1 MLSIYD
7 VAVGH
12 LYVFFG
18 EMFIQVFC
26 SFFNQV
32 VWLILSCMSYLY
44 ILDRKPL
51 SVISFENI
59 FTPFSG
65 LSFHFVSDFLC
76 FAKAFKINLVSFVY
90 FCFCFL
96 CLRRQVQKYLA
107 MIYVRVFCLCFLL
120 GVLWLCSY
128 I

>member
-1 MLSIYD
+1 M
-7 VAVGH
+7 AVGH

-32 VWLILSCMSYLY
+32 VCLLVGWLILSCMSYLY
-44 ILDRKPL
+44 ILNRNAL
-51 SVISFENI
+51 SVISFANI
-59 FTPFSG
+59 FTPLSE